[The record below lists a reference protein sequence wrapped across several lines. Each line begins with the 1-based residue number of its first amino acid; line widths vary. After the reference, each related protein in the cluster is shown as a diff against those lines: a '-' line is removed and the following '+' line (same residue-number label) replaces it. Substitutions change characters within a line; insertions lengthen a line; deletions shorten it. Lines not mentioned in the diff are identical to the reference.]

1 MLVEESSTTPFGF
14 GRLRISLTILADKE
28 ILQVYISIQL
38 WKNCT
43 NSINLPEPLNPKLSS
58 ACCSVAEDKI

>member
-1 MLVEESSTTPFGF
+1 MLVEESSTTPFDF
-14 GRLRISLTILADKE
+14 GRLHISLIILADKE

-43 NSINLPEPLNPKLSS
+43 NLINLPEPLNPKLLS
-58 ACCSVAEDKI
+58 ACSVAKDKI